1 MWFEESVFYQLYPLT
16 LCGAPAVNAP
26 VFGCAST
33 GDGRGTGHF
42 LNSSSGHTSSR
53 AAGVVPGGIGR
64 LEVFAPHLQELG
76 IGGVY
81 LNPIFES
88 DSHGYDTRDYRVLDR
103 RLGTNAEFRKVVDLY
118 HSCGIRVVLD
128 GVFNHVG
135 RGFFAFRDVQE
146 KKQASPYKDWFRIDF
161 GGDTPF
167 HDGFWYEAW
176 EGHYELVKLN
186 LDNPAVQQYLMESID
201 LWFREFDID
210 GIRLDVAYLL
220 PLWFIAMIKDRI
232 RALKPDAFLLGE
244 ILGDNAGRFYDQGHV
259 DAITDYPGY
268 KGLWSSFNSFNLF
281 ELAHTIKR
289 NYGEMYRGRQL
300 FSFADN
306 HDVER
311 IASKLTDPEKLP
323 LVYALLFTLPGVPFL
338 YYGDE
343 IGMHYLDYLPT
354 KEGGYTRTGSRTPM
368 QWAPGKNLG
377 FSQAAPEKL
386 YLPVD
391 PAPDAPTVSGQE
403 GDPASILNT
412 VKAVL
417 ALRHGHPDL
426 QADGSFEVLHAKKGD
441 PLLIYRRGSLTLAVN
456 PSDKPV
462 PTGLSGRPMF
472 EIGAFEG
479 GVLGPRSFA
488 VLGA

>member
-26 VFGCAST
+26 VSGSAQA
-33 GDGRGTGHF
+33 GGHD
-42 LNSSSGHTSSR
+42 R
-53 AAGVVPGGIGR
+53 GGIGR
-64 LEVFAPHLQELG
+64 LEVFAPHLQKLG

-103 RLGTNAEFRKVVDLY
+103 RLGTNAEFRKIVDLY

-311 IASKLTDPEKLP
+311 IATKLADPKKLP
-323 LVYALLFTLPGVPFL
+323 LIYGLLFTLPGIPCI
-338 YYGDE
+338 YYGSEWGTEGRKEKGSDASLRPAFDAPKE
-343 IGMHYLDYLPT
+343 NELT
-354 KEGGYTRTGSRTPM
+354 KKIARMIRFR
-368 QWAPGKNLG
+368 NH
-377 FSQAAPEKL
+377 APE
-386 YLPVD
+386 
-391 PAPDAPTVSGQE
+391 
-403 GDPASILNT
+403 
-412 VKAVL
+412 
-417 ALRHGHPDL
+417 L
-426 QADGSFEVLHAKKGD
+426 Q
-441 PLLIYRRGSLTLAVN
+441 T
-456 PSDKPV
+456 
-462 PTGLSGRPMF
+462 
-472 EIGAFEG
+472 GAFRE
-479 GVLGPRSFA
+479 LRLQNRSFA
-488 VLGA
+488 FAREKDGNRTVCAVNIDDAPAVIDIPDSGKVTVPARTMSLSRNGAEFTVFAE

>member
-64 LEVFAPHLQELG
+64 LAVFAPHLQKLG
-76 IGGVY
+76 VGGVY

-220 PLWFIAMIKDRI
+220 PLWFISMVKDRI
-232 RALKPDAFLLGE
+232 RAHKPDAFLLGE

-311 IASKLTDPEKLP
+311 IATKLADPEKLP
-323 LVYALLFTLPGVPFL
+323 LIYGLLFTLPGIPCI
-338 YYGDE
+338 YYGSEWGTEGRKEKGSDASLRPAFDAPE
-343 IGMHYLDYLPT
+343 ENELT
-354 KEGGYTRTGSRTPM
+354 KKIAKMIRFRNHAPELQTGTFKELRLQNRSFAFAREKDGSRTVC
-368 QWAPGKNLG
+368 AVNI
-377 FSQAAPEKL
+377 
-386 YLPVD
+386 D
-391 PAPDAPTVSGQE
+391 DAPAVIDIPDYGKVTV
-403 GDPASILNT
+403 PARTMLISRCGEEFT
-412 VKAVL
+412 V
-417 ALRHGHPDL
+417 
-426 QADGSFEVLHAKKGD
+426 
-441 PLLIYRRGSLTLAVN
+441 
-456 PSDKPV
+456 
-462 PTGLSGRPMF
+462 
-472 EIGAFEG
+472 
-479 GVLGPRSFA
+479 FA
-488 VLGA
+488 E